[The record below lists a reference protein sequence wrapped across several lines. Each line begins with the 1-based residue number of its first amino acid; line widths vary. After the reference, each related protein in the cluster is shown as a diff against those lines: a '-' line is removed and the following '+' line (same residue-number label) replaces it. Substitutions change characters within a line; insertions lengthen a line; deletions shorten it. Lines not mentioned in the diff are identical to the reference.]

1 MAKSSF
7 SQLGGDSLSAMH
19 LSSLLRE
26 HLSLELPVDVILQ
39 KPLEDILS
47 SSGVAGGEG
56 KSSGAQAMC
65 HDWVK
70 EASLESVQ
78 ESSLLDVPDVS
89 SCVLLTGCTGFLGR
103 FILWELL
110 KDARITR
117 IFCLAQNKNG
127 KTIDT
132 MVKLY
137 HHNCNIII
145 FPETN
150 AEERIMT
157 ILHQLQ
163 QEFNCDHILGLE
175 KLVVV
180 VGDLSKPKLGLS
192 MDDYDTLCQEVDTI
206 VHNGAIVNSVLPY
219 LGK

>member
-1 MAKSSF
+1 MEPTESEPTAKEGEVDQNMAKSSF

-78 ESSLLDVPDVS
+78 QLENHLQSSLHDVPDVS

-132 MVKLY
+132 VKLY
-137 HHNCNIII
+137 HIIVS
-145 FPETN
+145 F
-150 AEERIMT
+150 
-157 ILHQLQ
+157 Q
-163 QEFNCDHILGLE
+163 
-175 KLVVV
+175 KLM
-180 VGDLSKPKLGLS
+180 LRR
-192 MDDYDTLCQEVDTI
+192 E
-206 VHNGAIVNSVLPY
+206 
-219 LGK
+219 